1 MAKISWTSS
10 SLNSFLNASLNL
22 GNSPYSGIYNS
33 LGDASL
39 IKSGAYT
46 KLMKSYVKEMKKA
59 ESDNSTSGNKT
70 ESDKLSNSLADN
82 MASAYDKNGKKTEPA
97 IKNTVLDD
105 ILSHKPYE
113 SKYKNSYLD
122 KMLAEKEKALKE
134 SSVTTKS
141 DTTTATTGSV
151 INEQL

>member
-1 MAKISWTSS
+1 
-10 SLNSFLNASLNL
+10 
-22 GNSPYSGIYNS
+22 
-33 LGDASL
+33 
-39 IKSGAYT
+39 
-46 KLMKSYVKEMKKA
+46 MKSYVKEMKKA

-70 ESDKLSNSLADN
+70 ESDKLSNSLVDN

-97 IKNTVLDD
+97 IRNTVLDD

-141 DTTTATTGSV
+141 DTTTTTGSV